1 MMENDAKES
10 YDKVSQENKVLKA
23 TKEQDVKY
31 KTKEAKSLDKAVAEN
46 SGDRE
51 GLETELSAVMEYQA
65 KIDKTCIVKA
75 ESYEERKAAR
85 EAEITGLK
93 EAITILDEE
102 GAFLQKPRRL
112 RKVAAH

>member
-1 MMENDAKES
+1 MESDAAAE
-10 YDKVSQENKVLKA
+10 YTKVSDDNKILKA
-23 TKEQDVKY
+23 TKEADVKY

-51 GLETELSAVMEYQA
+51 GLQTELSAVLQYQA
-65 KIDKTCIVKA
+65 KIDKMCIVKP

-93 EAITILDEE
+93 EALKILESE
-102 GAFLQKPRRL
+102 GVFLQKPRHL
-112 RKVAAH
+112 RRVAAH